1 MKHEYKKQR
10 WSLCRQSL
18 RERLMREAVDRK
30 IQERRTSA
38 DENENSK
45 VLEEKKKCVC

>member
-1 MKHEYKKQR
+1 MKKNQTRRRH
-10 WSLCRQSL
+10 SVVRQSL